1 MNTTNVKIHVK
12 LTEGIVQYC
21 HTLLNSDKTH
31 KRTSSFVILRLN
43 PFVYTC
49 FFTGFINITGIET
62 LDLIPAAIC
71 QLKEHLKLSQ
81 LLQPTVDSVSSCWPK
96 KLQLK
101 SINLQRVKA
110 AAASHPEV
118 KTLRYNR
125 ERFPA
130 LFTKTKYGTILW
142 FASPAIVAVGSKTLE
157 DLNELK
163 NIIDTILLQT

>member
-21 HTLLNSDKTH
+21 DTLLNSDKVH
-31 KRTSSFVILRLN
+31 KRTSSFIILRLT

-62 LDLIPAAIC
+62 LDRIPTAIC
-71 QLKEHLKLSQ
+71 QLKEHLKLKQ
-81 LLQPTVDSVSSCWPK
+81 ILHPTVDTVSSCWPK
-96 KLQLK
+96 AEHLK
-101 SINLQRVKA
+101 KINLQRVKVVA
-110 AAASHPEV
+110 GNHPEV
-118 KTLRYNR
+118 AKIKYNR

-142 FASPAIVAVGSKTLE
+142 FASPAIVAVGSKKLE
-157 DLNELK
+157 DLNQLK
-163 NIIDTILLQT
+163 SIIDTILDIV